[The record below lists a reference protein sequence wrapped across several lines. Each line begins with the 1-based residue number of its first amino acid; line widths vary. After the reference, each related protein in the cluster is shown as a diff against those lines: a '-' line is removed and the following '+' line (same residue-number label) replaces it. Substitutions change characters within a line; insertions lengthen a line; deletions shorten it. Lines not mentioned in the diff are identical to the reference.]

1 MTTRV
6 FYGPPGCGKTTLLL
20 ERMAEA
26 RDRGAKPTE
35 IGFFAFTRAAA
46 NEALNRLKVSRSKT
60 IRTLHSLAYEVSG
73 ASREQMVDDAK
84 LEEFA
89 QYIGYP
95 ITGRSSQDPGPQLL
109 GDELMELH
117 NLSRATCTGVLEA
130 WDRFRPD
137 VDPGVALL
145 FSDGYTAWKNTYGYA
160 DFNDLLENAI
170 RACPDLGLKELFLD
184 EAQDLSLLQWRL
196 VDEIAKNTPNVTF
209 AGDDDQAIYTWA
221 GADAHGMARR
231 HEGAEVEVLS
241 QSHRI
246 PLTVHRL
253 AQIVASKI
261 SRRVKKTYS
270 PRSEVGSLA
279 SWNSLAYLDAPGAQ
293 DTLVLYRNHTTRAE
307 VEEWL
312 IEHNTPYTI
321 VGPGLSSAF
330 EDRYANAIRAYLR
343 LKEGSEISMAALGSL
358 RRTIRPSYRAQLQQ
372 APGTI
377 TAVPWW
383 ECLDIPYERARYLSK
398 VDLFSKPK
406 VRVSTIHSAKGA
418 EADHVILMNAMGART
433 YESMDDNEVRVWYV
447 GVTRARHRL
456 DIIQGD
462 NPFDLPITGCV

>member
-1 MTTRV
+1 MTRRV

-26 RDRGAKPTE
+26 RDRGTKPAE

-46 NEALNRLKVSRSKT
+46 NEALNRLKISRSKT

-89 QYIGYP
+89 QFIGYP
-95 ITGRSSQDPGPQLL
+95 ITGRSSQDPGPQLI
-109 GDELMELH
+109 GDELLELH
-117 NLSRATCTGVLEA
+117 NLARVTCTTVMEA
-130 WDRFRPD
+130 WHRYQPD
-137 VDPGVALL
+137 VDPAMAQL
-145 FSDGYTAWKNTYGYA
+145 FSEGYTAWKGAYGFA

-170 RACPDLGLKELFLD
+170 RVCPDLGLKELYLD
-184 EAQDLSLLQWRL
+184 EAQDLSPLQWKF
-196 VDEIAKNTPNVTF
+196 VDAIAQSTPNVTF

-246 PLTVHRL
+246 PLSVHRL
-253 AQIVASKI
+253 AHVVASKI
-261 SRRVKKTYS
+261 TQRVKKAYS

-279 SWNSLAYLDAPGAQ
+279 SWNSLAYLDPPDGT

-312 IEHNTPYTI
+312 IGHNTPYTI

-330 EDRYANAIRAYLR
+330 EDRYANAVRAYLR

-358 RRTIRPSYRAQLQQ
+358 KRVVRPSYRAQLQQ
-372 APGTI
+372 APGSI
-377 TAVPWW
+377 TVVPWW
-383 ECLDIPYERARYLSK
+383 DCLDIPYEKAKYLSK

-418 EADHVILMNAMGART
+418 EADNVILMNAMGART
-433 YESMDDNEVRVWYV
+433 YEAMDDNEVRVWYV

-462 NPFDLPITGCV
+462 NPFDLPAMECI

>member
-1 MTTRV
+1 MARSV

-20 ERMAEA
+20 ERMAET
-26 RDRGAKPTE
+26 RDRGVKPAE
-35 IGFFAFTRAAA
+35 IGFLAFTRAAA
-46 NEALNRLKVSRSKT
+46 NEALHRLGISRSKT
-60 IRTLHSLAYEVSG
+60 IRTIHSLAYEVSG

-95 ITGRSSQDPGPQLL
+95 ITGRSSQDPGAQLI
-109 GDELMELH
+109 GDELLELH
-117 NLSRATCTGVLEA
+117 NLARVTCTSVIEA
-130 WDRFRPD
+130 WHRYHPD
-137 VDPGVALL
+137 VDPGMAQL
-145 FSDGYTAWKNTYGYA
+145 FSDGYTAWKNAYGYM
-160 DFNDLLENAI
+160 DFNDLLEHSI
-170 RACPDLGLKELFLD
+170 RIRPSLGLKELFLD
-184 EAQDLSLLQWRL
+184 EAQDLSPLQWKL
-196 VDEIAKNTPNVTF
+196 VDIIAGDTPNVTF

-221 GADAHGMARR
+221 GADAHGMAQR
-231 HEGAEVEVLS
+231 HNGARVEVLS

-253 AQIVASKI
+253 AQAVAAKI
-261 SRRVKKTYS
+261 SQRVEKVYS

-279 SWNSLAYLDAPGAQ
+279 SWNSLAYLDAPGDH

-307 VEEWL
+307 VEGWL

-330 EDRYANAIRAYLR
+330 EDRYANAVRAYMK
-343 LKEGSEISMAALGSL
+343 LKDGAEISMAALGAL
-358 RRTIRPSYRAQLQQ
+358 KRTVQPSYRAQLLQ
-372 APGTI
+372 APGSI

-383 ECLDIPYERARYLSK
+383 DCLDIPYERAKYLSG

-433 YESMDDNEVRVWYV
+433 YEAMGDDEVRVWYV

-462 NPFDLPITGCV
+462 NPFDLPIVECQ